1 MPMLLLF
8 DHIIVKFSIII
19 NVIGSGKNGENTKL
33 HARLKKE
40 LKTFENSE
48 THVVLSSYFD
58 GYILT
63 MQKFLFVIYL

>member
-1 MPMLLLF
+1 MF
-8 DHIIVKFSIII
+8 
-19 NVIGSGKNGENTKL
+19 
-33 HARLKKE
+33 KKE

-63 MQKFLFVIYL
+63 MQKNVFVIYL